1 MPSGVRR
8 HNAAAYGG
16 AMQRL
21 FSTFPNSW
29 PGCGLLLLRLAGC
42 VPLATLATSLLEG
55 SAVQPSG
62 IEIAGLIGSALLI
75 PGWWTPLAGTLQALA
90 EGYLAFSADKFDSA
104 HLTRCLIGL
113 SLVLLGPGAWSIDA
127 HLYGRKRIEVGG
139 R

>member
-1 MPSGVRR
+1 
-8 HNAAAYGG
+8 
-16 AMQRL
+16 MQRL

-42 VPLATLATSLLEG
+42 VPLVSIVTSTLEG
-55 SAVQPSG
+55 SAVFLSW

-90 EGYLAFSADKFDSA
+90 EGYLAFTADKLDTV
-104 HLTRCLIGL
+104 HLMRCLIGL
-113 SLVLLGPGAWSIDA
+113 SLVMLGPGAWSIDA